1 MLDRV
6 GFCVGD
12 YERSTAFYLNA
23 PAPLG
28 VRLLM
33 EPTGRAAGFDE
44 DARGFFGSGCA
55 RRRCEAACMA
65 RSLPMSVRR
74 WMRATPRVWRR
85 AGATAARPVC
95 GRPITRVTT
104 AP

>member
-44 DARGFFGSGCA
+44 DARCFFGSGCA
-55 RRRCEAACMA
+55 RRGCEAACLA
-65 RSLPMSVRR
+65 AFPADERETVDACNAAGLAAGGSDSGAPGVRE
-74 WMRATPRVWRR
+74 AYHQS
-85 AGATAARPVC
+85 
-95 GRPITRVTT
+95 
-104 AP
+104 